1 MDQAGLKKVQ
11 SGPSEHQA
19 YKERQRLGA
28 RKRLFP
34 ESVR

>member
-1 MDQAGLKKVQ
+1 MDQSAHQKIL

-19 YKERQRLGA
+19 YKERQRTAA

-34 ESVR
+34 DMN